1 MESIIKLRII
11 LDATED
17 IFRDI
22 EIDYDAPLMHLHLA
36 TLDAFEWNNAN
47 EMASFY
53 KSNEQW
59 DRGDEFPMMAMSPEL
74 PSMESATVKDLL
86 PDAKSKGLYVYDYLR
101 MWCFYLEPMA
111 VTAPQEAGSYPSL
124 VVEFGKAPD
133 PMSKEP
139 EGLDD
144 PALMEALFD
153 EPGAAGGQSPMESTG
168 DAELDAYLN
177 DDGTDDESPGGDE
190 NIDDYRDQF

>member
-53 KSNEQW
+53 KSNEEW
-59 DRGDEFPMMAMSPEL
+59 DDARREEVVDNHAFLRQQQRRHFRVTISTRDEEW
-74 PSMESATVKDLL
+74 
-86 PDAKSKGLYVYDYLR
+86 R
-101 MWCFYLEPMA
+101 
-111 VTAPQEAGSYPSL
+111 
-124 VVEFGKAPD
+124 
-133 PMSKEP
+133 
-139 EGLDD
+139 
-144 PALMEALFD
+144 
-153 EPGAAGGQSPMESTG
+153 
-168 DAELDAYLN
+168 
-177 DDGTDDESPGGDE
+177 
-190 NIDDYRDQF
+190 

>member
-74 PSMESATVKDLL
+74 PSMESATVKDFCLMHR
-86 PDAKSKGLYVYDYLR
+86 AKGYMSMTTCACGAFTWNPWPSQRLKRRGRIQASLSNLGK
-101 MWCFYLEPMA
+101 
-111 VTAPQEAGSYPSL
+111 PQ
-124 VVEFGKAPD
+124 
-133 PMSKEP
+133 
-139 EGLDD
+139 
-144 PALMEALFD
+144 
-153 EPGAAGGQSPMESTG
+153 
-168 DAELDAYLN
+168 
-177 DDGTDDESPGGDE
+177 
-190 NIDDYRDQF
+190 IR